1 MPNSAKLADFF
12 QGHFIRFRNRGQAGN
27 GVRELFGV
35 AGLLKR
41 ATRWASL
48 PDTTYRTYGTNK
60 ESTHRSHQS
69 YGSHLSAE
77 PWYADTR
84 TRPNADTLPLP
95 VKRQNAGTA

>member
-1 MPNSAKLADFF
+1 MPKSAKLAEFF
-12 QGHFIRFRNRGQAGN
+12 QGHFIRFWSRGQAGN
-27 GVRELFGV
+27 EVSERVSV

-69 YGSHLSAE
+69 HESHFIVE
-77 PWYADTR
+77 PWYAGTPA
-84 TRPNADTLPLP
+84 RPNADTLPLP
-95 VKRQNAGTA
+95 VKRQNTGTA